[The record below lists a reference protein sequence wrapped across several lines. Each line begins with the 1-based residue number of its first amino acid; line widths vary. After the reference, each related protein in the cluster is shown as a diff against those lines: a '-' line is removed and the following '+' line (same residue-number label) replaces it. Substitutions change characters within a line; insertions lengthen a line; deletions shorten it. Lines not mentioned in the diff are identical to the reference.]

1 MFITRTVTT
10 EKTLSAILAA
20 LMFVMS
26 LAGCGGGQQPSP
38 TPSSA
43 GTIKVVDMAGR
54 EVEIPE
60 NVESIAVVYG
70 VVTSYVVALGKADKL
85 AAVGYIGDFFR
96 MAHPVFETVGTVG
109 RGQVD
114 MEAIARL
121 NPDLFI
127 HRASDIKTLD
137 AVQGLGI
144 PSIGIMAET
153 PDDIKAMLLL
163 LGKALGAG
171 DRADELIAYYGLMLD
186 KAREI
191 SADIPAD
198 KRKRAIVMGSRLG
211 TVAKGAMLQS
221 FMIETAG
228 GINSAKEV
236 ESAETWPV
244 VGTET
249 IFGWNPDF
257 IFITNFNAANYS
269 PQTLMADPAWANLT
283 AVKEKHVYIV
293 PSDKDSWE
301 FPGVSNAL
309 GSLWMLGAM
318 YPDKLGKEQ
327 IDAEAKEFYKKV
339 YNMDVTPELLGY

>member
-1 MFITRTVTT
+1 MPITHTATVR
-10 EKTLSAILAA
+10 KTLSPLLALILV
-20 LMFVMS
+20 MF
-26 LAGCGGGQQPSP
+26 LAGCGGQQPAS
-38 TPSSA
+38 TPSSG

-54 EVEIPE
+54 EVEIAE
-60 NVESIAVVYG
+60 NVESVAVVYG
-70 VVTSYVVALGKADKL
+70 VVTSYVVALGKADRL
-85 AAVGYIGDFFR
+85 AAVGHITDFFR

-109 RGQVD
+109 RGKVD
-114 MEAIARL
+114 MEAIAQL

-153 PDDIKAMLLL
+153 QDDITAMLSL
-163 LGKALGAG
+163 LGKVLGA
-171 DRADELIAYYGLMLD
+171 DERADELIAYYGRMLD
-186 KAREI
+186 KARDL
-191 SADIPAD
+191 SADTPEE

-211 TVAKGAMLQS
+211 SVANGAMLQS

-228 GINSAKEV
+228 GVNSAKEV
-236 ESAETWPV
+236 ESTEIWPV

-257 IFITNFNAANYS
+257 IFISNFNSPGYS

-283 AVKEKHVYIV
+283 AVKKKQVYIV

-301 FPGVSNAL
+301 FPGVSSAL
-309 GSLWMLGAM
+309 GSLWMLGTM
-318 YPDKLGKEQ
+318 YPDKLNREE
-327 IDAEAKEFYKKV
+327 IDAQTKEFYKKM
-339 YNMDVTPELLGY
+339 YNIEVTPELLGY